1 MDFAVPE
8 SGHATAELLS
18 AYLDRQV
25 EAGEGD
31 VVDAHLMTC
40 KTCSAELAG
49 LEALRTLLRA
59 LPEVQPPRSFMLP
72 EPAAVVRFPRLLV
85 WTRAAA
91 AVAAAF
97 FVMFLTVD
105 LVDTNTGGAPSP
117 AADSRAAPAPASA
130 PVMAAPTLA
139 IGNTTRRES
148 EFAQAQLAATPRAA
162 ADSSAD
168 VGKLTSSPWRS
179 VPTPVGTVGLSPL
192 RIATIGTGALALAL
206 IVAALM
212 LSRRDIPASTR

>member
-1 MDFAVPE
+1 
-8 SGHATAELLS
+8 
-18 AYLDRQV
+18 
-25 EAGEGD
+25 
-31 VVDAHLMTC
+31 
-40 KTCSAELAG
+40 
-49 LEALRTLLRA
+49 
-59 LPEVQPPRSFMLP
+59 MLP
-72 EPAAVVRFPRLLV
+72 EPPRWSDFPGLLV

-148 EFAQAQLAATPRAA
+148 EFAQAQLAATSARRRLERRSRQVDQLAVAIRA
-162 ADSSAD
+162 D
-168 VGKLTSSPWRS
+168 L
-179 VPTPVGTVGLSPL
+179 VGTVGLSPL
-192 RIATIGTGALALAL
+192 RIATIGTALALAL
-206 IVAALM
+206 SWPRL